1 MYSVFKPNK
10 LKYLY
15 LVTFEFNEAESSP
28 VRTVYESDHC
38 YSDFLKID
46 LRVIRDSVNMARADS
61 VKSVSVI
68 DLDNNL
74 LNAY

>member
-1 MYSVFKPNK
+1 MYSVSKPNK

-15 LVTFEFNEAESSP
+15 LVTFEFNDSNSSP
-28 VRTVYESDHC
+28 VRTVYESDNA

-46 LRVIRDSVNMARADS
+46 LKVIKDSVNMARTDS
-61 VKSVSVI
+61 IKSVSVI

-74 LNAY
+74 INAY

>member
-1 MYSVFKPNK
+1 MYSIAKPNR
-10 LKYLY
+10 LKFFY
-15 LVTFEFNEAESSP
+15 LVTFEFNNHDSSP
-28 VRTVYESDHC
+28 VRTVYESDNC

-46 LRVIRDSVNMARADS
+46 LKVIRDSVNMSRADS

>member
-1 MYSVFKPNK
+1 MYSIVKPNK

-15 LVTFEFNEAESSP
+15 LVTFDFNNQDSSP
-28 VRTVYESDHC
+28 VRTVYESDNC

-46 LRVIRDSVNMARADS
+46 LKVIRDSVNMARADI

>member
-1 MYSVFKPNK
+1 MYSIAKPNK

-15 LVTFEFNEAESSP
+15 LVNFEFNDSDSSS
-28 VRTVYESDHC
+28 VRTVYESDNC

-46 LRVIRDSVNMARADS
+46 LKVIRDSVNMSRPDS

-68 DLDNNL
+68 DLDNNFI
-74 LNAY
+74 NAL